1 VKEPQAI
8 TGLLAE
14 WHGGDEDAFRELLP
28 IVFHELRKLARHHLA
43 RESPGHT
50 LQPTALVN
58 EVYLKMVGSR
68 AGLLEN
74 RTHFFAF
81 AAQLMREILVDHA
94 RARMTAK
101 RGGKVPRVG
110 LDEAFGV
117 SAEGVDLTTVL
128 VVDAALKRLEALDER
143 QARVVTLRYFSGLTL
158 KEIADVLGISLA
170 TVERQWSVARRFL
183 AREIG
188 GERSSR

>member
-1 VKEPQAI
+1 MKESQAI

-14 WHGGDEDAFRELLP
+14 WHDGDEQAFRELLP
-28 IVFHELRKLARHHLA
+28 IVFHELRKLARHHLS

-58 EVYLKMVGSR
+58 EVYLKMLGAR
-68 AGLLEN
+68 AGLLQN

-94 RARMTAK
+94 RARLTAK

-117 SAEGVDLTTVL
+117 SAKGVDLPTVL
-128 VVDAALKRLEALDER
+128 AVDAALKRLEALDER

-158 KEIADVLGISLA
+158 REIADVLGTSLA

-188 GERSSR
+188 EGLT